1 MRSREQ
7 TVEPPPITQWGAPH
21 RTHQWATKSQWAEQ
35 ALILRKGQDLRAS
48 SARSLRTA
56 RACGLGPLRVSS
68 SGYAPPSGGGG
79 AGCTPCSPQPHG
91 CFCCERRG
99 EEREKQIPW
108 SAPIPA
114 HTGPLSL

>member
-56 RACGLGPLRVSS
+56 RACRLGPLRVSS
-68 SGYAPPSGGGG
+68 SGYACPSGGGG

-91 CFCCERRG
+91 GCFCCERRG
-99 EEREKQIPW
+99 EADSTERPHTR
-108 SAPIPA
+108 A